1 MKHFLDK
8 LKDQRRFIATQLEQ
22 ANRSLDD
29 FGENMKKQTETLR
42 DEVNNLSADLF
53 QNEQNQR
60 NDTEYTVGHVNINTN
75 NIDYRT
81 PGHLTE
87 REDRLFK
94 SLQDL
99 LNKAGFRIFSEMWQL
114 KVKNAYSD
122 PLDFKHFSCRT
133 NRLQA
138 ACSRKGHVI
147 GPLNIFGTHQKC
159 LQSYMVHIIC
169 FSYPSLH

>member
-1 MKHFLDK
+1 MICLQKSHQPWNSELEDFNVKHFLDK
-8 LKDQRRFIATQLEQ
+8 LKDQRRFISVQLEQ

-29 FGENMKKQTETLR
+29 FGENMKRQTETLR

-53 QNEQNQR
+53 QNENQR
-60 NDTEYTVGHVNINTN
+60 NDTEYTVGRVNINAS

-99 LNKAGFRIFSEMWQL
+99 LNKDGFQNYFGFRLYITGQKEDFTLL
-114 KVKNAYSD
+114 K
-122 PLDFKHFSCRT
+122 
-133 NRLQA
+133 
-138 ACSRKGHVI
+138 
-147 GPLNIFGTHQKC
+147 
-159 LQSYMVHIIC
+159 
-169 FSYPSLH
+169 PSLTVSL

>member
-1 MKHFLDK
+1 MICLQKSDQPWNSELEDFNVKHFLDK
-8 LKDQRRFIATQLEQ
+8 LKDQRRFISVQLEQ

-29 FGENMKKQTETLR
+29 FGENMKRQTETLR

-53 QNEQNQR
+53 QNENQR
-60 NDTEYTVGHVNINTN
+60 NDTEYTVGRVNINAS

-99 LNKAGFRIFSEMWQL
+99 LNKDGFQNYFGFRLYITGQKEDFTLL
-114 KVKNAYSD
+114 K
-122 PLDFKHFSCRT
+122 
-133 NRLQA
+133 
-138 ACSRKGHVI
+138 
-147 GPLNIFGTHQKC
+147 
-159 LQSYMVHIIC
+159 
-169 FSYPSLH
+169 PSLTLSL

>member
-1 MKHFLDK
+1 MRVFLIFRRKTYQPRKSELEDFNVKHFLDK
-8 LKDQRRFIATQLEQ
+8 LKDQRRFISVQLEQ

-53 QNEQNQR
+53 QNESQR
-60 NDTEYTVGHVNINTN
+60 NDTEYTVGRVNINTS

-99 LNKAGFRIFSEMWQL
+99 LNKAGFHSYFRFRRKVDGLFHLARPFIFIH
-114 KVKNAYSD
+114 
-122 PLDFKHFSCRT
+122 PLLSQT
-133 NRLQA
+133 LIL
-138 ACSRKGHVI
+138 GHQFE
-147 GPLNIFGTHQKC
+147 NH
-159 LQSYMVHIIC
+159 
-169 FSYPSLH
+169 

>member
-99 LNKAGFRIFSEMWQL
+99 LNKAGFRIFSEM
-114 KVKNAYSD
+114 
-122 PLDFKHFSCRT
+122 
-133 NRLQA
+133 
-138 ACSRKGHVI
+138 
-147 GPLNIFGTHQKC
+147 
-159 LQSYMVHIIC
+159 
-169 FSYPSLH
+169 

>member
-1 MKHFLDK
+1 MDK
-8 LKDQRRFIATQLEQ
+8 LKDQRRFISVQLEQ

-53 QNEQNQR
+53 QNENQR
-60 NDTEYTVGHVNINTN
+60 NDTEYTVGRVNINTN

-99 LNKAGFRIFSEMWQL
+99 LNKAGFHSYFRFGHKVGDLFHLARPFIFIHTHPFFSQTHIL
-114 KVKNAYSD
+114 GH
-122 PLDFKHFSCRT
+122 DFENH
-133 NRLQA
+133 
-138 ACSRKGHVI
+138 
-147 GPLNIFGTHQKC
+147 
-159 LQSYMVHIIC
+159 
-169 FSYPSLH
+169 

>member
-1 MKHFLDK
+1 MDK
-8 LKDQRRFIATQLEQ
+8 LKDQRRFISVQLEQ

-53 QNEQNQR
+53 QNENQR
-60 NDTEYTVGHVNINTN
+60 NDTEYTVGRVNINTN

-94 SLQDL
+94 SLQEL
-99 LNKAGFRIFSEMWQL
+99 LNKAGF
-114 KVKNAYSD
+114 
-122 PLDFKHFSCRT
+122 
-133 NRLQA
+133 
-138 ACSRKGHVI
+138 
-147 GPLNIFGTHQKC
+147 
-159 LQSYMVHIIC
+159 QSYPGFFRTETSGQKLSDRNWTSTTSIFNHLI
-169 FSYPSLH
+169 SSRA